1 MITRW
6 DLEELYHEE
15 DNELMHYGVKGMHW
29 GKHLPGIDA
38 LNAAVAKARAGAAN
52 LRNELNGTNAYNRG
66 VAEAQRRNKNI
77 DLLIRQ
83 TQGNK
88 NMTTEGKGRTIK
100 DLKARQT
107 QNTLNAT
114 GTNAKRAAY
123 ENSIEGKLKKF
134 ASNTLKSLKY
144 DAGKTGKS
152 ISKTLS
158 SYGKKTLNS
167 IKGFAGGFL
176 TGKSRTNLLLT
187 KGVKFKK
194 NTPKSMIKGY
204 DTGVSARKKVNSAA
218 ETVSKTARKAYKTVS
233 KKAKS
238 ARDYGSGV
246 TGNSIVKSLTNSSY
260 RKGNLA
266 KRNAMDRIQN
276 VANRVGYRT
285 KKQKRI
291 SRANSAINRYYS
303 GR

>member
-38 LNAAVAKARAGAAN
+38 LNAAVSKARAGAAN

-88 NMTTEGKGRTIK
+88 NMTAEGKGRTIK
-100 DLKARQT
+100 DLKARQM

-114 GTNAKRAAY
+114 GTNAKRTAY

-134 ASNTLKSLKY
+134 ANNSLSSLKY
-144 DAGKTGKS
+144 NVSKATKS
-152 ISKTLS
+152 ISKSLSKHANKTLS
-158 SYGKKTLNS
+158 SIKKNVSEFTSGTKSNNPIKGNFTGSDAFKSGYKAKKTANKA
-167 IKGFAGGFL
+167 IK
-176 TGKSRTNLLLT
+176 
-187 KGVKFKK
+187 
-194 NTPKSMIKGY
+194 
-204 DTGVSARKKVNSAA
+204 
-218 ETVSKTARKAYKTVS
+218 TVRKAATTVG

-238 ARDYGSGV
+238 ARDYSSGV

-266 KRNAMDRIQN
+266 KRNAMNRIQN
-276 VANRVGYRT
+276 VANRVGYKT

>member
-1 MITRW
+1 MLTRW
-6 DLEELYHEE
+6 DLEELSHE
-15 DNELMHYGVKGMHW
+15 DDELMHYGVKGMRW

-38 LNAAVAKARAGAAN
+38 INAAVAKARAGAAN
-52 LRNELNGTNAYNRG
+52 LRNELNGTNDYNRG

-77 DLLIRQ
+77 DALIRQ
-83 TQGNK
+83 TQNNK
-88 NMTTEGKGRTIK
+88 NMTAEGKGRTIK
-100 DLKARQT
+100 DLKAKQT
-107 QNTLNAT
+107 QNTLDAT

-134 ASNTLKSLKY
+134 ASNTLKNLKY
-144 DAGKTGKS
+144 NVSKTTKS
-152 ISKTLS
+152 LSKSLSKNTNKTLS
-158 SYGKKTLNS
+158 SLKKNVSEFTSGTKSRNPVKGNFTGSDAFKTGYKAKKTAN
-167 IKGFAGGFL
+167 
-176 TGKSRTNLLLT
+176 
-187 KGVKFKK
+187 
-194 NTPKSMIKGY
+194 
-204 DTGVSARKKVNSAA
+204 
-218 ETVSKTARKAYKTVS
+218 KALKTVRKS
-233 KKAKS
+233 ATTVGKKAKS

-285 KKQKRI
+285 KKQKKV